1 MLYYCWC
8 GIFYLSYNEL
18 ILCKGF
24 LKDINGMYDYAFYF
38 GGSGVLLGS
47 LVLTV
52 TNVVHYIQTRQSYQ
66 M

>member
-1 MLYYCWC
+1 
-8 GIFYLSYNEL
+8 
-18 ILCKGF
+18 
-24 LKDINGMYDYAFYF
+24 MYDYAFYF